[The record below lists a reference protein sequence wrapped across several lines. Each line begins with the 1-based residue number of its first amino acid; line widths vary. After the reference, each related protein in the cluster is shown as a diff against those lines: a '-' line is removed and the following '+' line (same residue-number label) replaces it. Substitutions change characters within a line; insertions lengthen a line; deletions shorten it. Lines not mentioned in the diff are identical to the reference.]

1 MRKISVI
8 HRLYLGFGLLC
19 VIIAGWGLFN
29 GNMMTSISEGTSAV
43 KERIFPFQRAVQA
56 VEATTGGSG
65 MAVISLARVR
75 DNQELESRYGRLIDK
90 MTALDKQVT
99 SLAAE
104 AGEIRLLTG
113 FEEPAQQY
121 REALG
126 TLQKQAAR
134 LSEHQAEVI
143 LVSESVNR
151 DLSDFLAKAS
161 EMKQLLLREASAPAG
176 SDIYLKDLLMTVM
189 GNLSNIELLIMQLV
203 STDDAERLKAVV
215 ENLRFNTVTVEQDIE
230 AIIGEI
236 ALLESLAPIASD
248 FFESV
253 NSEAGIVSQYYDYR
267 SNLLAVNSTV
277 ADIEAGLDNL
287 NSHIDRMVTAAGEA
301 AVQTV
306 DNLDATARF
315 SEQLV
320 YYLVPLILFI
330 AVVISVW
337 LGRLISIP
345 LRATVNHLSA
355 MAGGDYSRELT
366 FRANG
371 EFIELKE
378 SANKLAA
385 AMREVLGSLQ
395 KAGGEITG
403 VAASNADFSHDLSQR
418 IRGQADDLN
427 SIATA
432 MTEMEASCHHVAESV
447 RDTHQLVESVNSR
460 VDESKETANANMECV
475 NELEEQIQQ
484 TSGKLKKLESASH
497 DIGRITE
504 SIDEIAN
511 QTNLLALNAAI
522 ESARAGEFGRGFAVV
537 ADEVRQLAQKT
548 TSSTDTIRGLVNRL
562 QGDAAEAVSSME
574 DSFQRLESVKS
585 LITDA
590 SKGVE
595 TIREAV
601 DQIRNSAEHVRTGM
615 DEQEDVSRSVSRNVT
630 EISGSSSENLAEIE
644 QLVATS
650 DQLKASMS
658 DIEALIGRFRV

>member
-29 GNMMTSISEGTSAV
+29 GDMMTSISEGTSAV

-126 TLQKQAAR
+126 TLKKQAAR

-143 LVSESVNR
+143 RVSESVNR

-236 ALLESLAPIASD
+236 ASLESLAPIASD

>member
-29 GNMMTSISEGTSAV
+29 GSMMTSISEGTSAV

-75 DNQELESRYGRLIDK
+75 DNQELESRYGRLIEK

-126 TLQKQAAR
+126 ALQKQAAR

-143 LVSESVNR
+143 RVSESVNR

-236 ALLESLAPIASD
+236 ASLESLAPIASD

-287 NSHIDRMVTAAGEA
+287 NSHIDRMVAAAGEA

>member
-75 DNQELESRYGRLIDK
+75 DNQELESRYGRLIEK

-126 TLQKQAAR
+126 ALQKQAAR

-143 LVSESVNR
+143 RVSESVNR

-236 ALLESLAPIASD
+236 ASLESLAPIASD

-562 QGDAAEAVSSME
+562 QGDAAEAVRSME

>member
-43 KERIFPFQRAVQA
+43 KEKIFPFQRSVQA
-56 VEATTGGSG
+56 VEASTGGSG

-75 DNQELESRYGRLIDK
+75 ENKELEARYGRLIDR
-90 MTALDKQVT
+90 MAALDDQVA
-99 SLAAE
+99 SLASE
-104 AGEIRLLTG
+104 AGDIRLLNG
-113 FEEPAQQY
+113 FEKPAQQY
-121 REALG
+121 RAALV
-126 TLQKQAAR
+126 TLQQQTAR

-143 LVSESVNR
+143 RVSESVNR

-161 EMKQLLLREASAPAG
+161 EIKQLLLREASAPAG
-176 SDIYLKDLLMTVM
+176 SDIYLKDLLMAVM

-203 STDDAERLKAVV
+203 STEDAERLKAVV

-236 ALLESLAPIASD
+236 ASLESLAPLADD

-253 NSEAGIVSQYYDYR
+253 NSETGIVSQYYDYR

-460 VDESKETANANMECV
+460 VDESKATANANMECV

-548 TSSTDTIRGLVNRL
+548 TNSTETIRGLVSRL
-562 QGDAAEAVSSME
+562 QEDAAEAVSSME

-590 SKGVE
+590 SRGVE

-650 DQLKASMS
+650 DQLKASMG

>member
-65 MAVISLARVR
+65 MAVISLARLR

-126 TLQKQAAR
+126 ALQKQAAR

-143 LVSESVNR
+143 RVSESVNR

-236 ALLESLAPIASD
+236 ASLESLAPIASD

>member
-1 MRKISVI
+1 MKNISVI

-29 GNMMTSISEGTSAV
+29 GNMMMSISDGTSEV
-43 KERIFPFQRAVQA
+43 KERIFPFQRAVQS
-56 VEATTGGSG
+56 VEATTGTSG
-65 MAVISLARVR
+65 TAVISLARVR
-75 DNQELESRYGRLIDK
+75 KNEELETRYGKLNTMISGLEEQVA
-90 MTALDKQVT
+90 AL
-99 SLAAE
+99 SAE
-104 AGEIRLLTG
+104 AGNIKRLEG
-113 FEEPAQQY
+113 FDEPAQQY
-121 REALG
+121 RQELG
-126 TLQKQAAR
+126 TLRQQAAK
-134 LSEHQAEVI
+134 LNKHQAEVI
-143 LVSESVNR
+143 RVSASVNR

-161 EMKQLLLREASAPAG
+161 EMKQLLLREGAAPAG
-176 SDIYLKDLLMTVM
+176 SDIYLKDLLMSVM

-203 STDDAERLKAVV
+203 STEDAERLKEVV

-230 AIIGEI
+230 AIIDEI
-236 ALLESLAPIASD
+236 SSLEDLAPIAEA

-253 NSEAGIVSQYYDYR
+253 NSETGIVSQYYDYR
-267 SNLLAVNSTV
+267 RNLLEVNTTV
-277 ADIEAGLDNL
+277 AEVEDGLEVLNGHIEEMVRSAGQ
-287 NSHIDRMVTAAGEA
+287 A

-306 DNLDATARF
+306 DNLDDTARF

-337 LGRLISIP
+337 LGRMISVP
-345 LRATVNHLSA
+345 LRSTVSHLSA
-355 MAGGDYSRELT
+355 MASGDYSRELT
-366 FRANG
+366 FRAKG
-371 EFIELKE
+371 EFVELKD
-378 SANKLAA
+378 SANQLAA

-418 IRGQADDLN
+418 IRGQADDLD

-432 MTEMEASCHHVAESV
+432 MNEMEASCHQVAESV

-460 VDESKETANANMECV
+460 VDESQATARSNMACV
-475 NELEEQIQQ
+475 DELEEQIQQ
-484 TSGKLKKLESASH
+484 TSGKLKRLESASH
-497 DIGRITE
+497 DIGRITQ

-522 ESARAGEFGRGFAVV
+522 ESARAGEYGRGFAVV

-548 TSSTDTIRGLVNRL
+548 TKSTETIRELVTRL
-562 QGDAAEAVSSME
+562 QGEAGAAVGSME
-574 DSFQRLESVKS
+574 DSFHRLESVKR

-590 SKGVE
+590 SRGVE

-601 DQIRNSAEHVRTGM
+601 DQIRNSAEHVRAGM

-630 EISGSSSENLAEIE
+630 EISGSSSENLAQIE

-650 DQLKASMS
+650 DQLKASMA
-658 DIEALIGRFRV
+658 DVETLIGRFRV

>member
-29 GNMMTSISEGTSAV
+29 GDMMTSISEGTSAV

-143 LVSESVNR
+143 RVSESVNR

-236 ALLESLAPIASD
+236 ASLESLAPIASD

-366 FRANG
+366 FRANV

-460 VDESKETANANMECV
+460 VDESKETASANMECV

>member
-29 GNMMTSISEGTSAV
+29 GDMMTSISEGTSAV

-126 TLQKQAAR
+126 ALQKQAAR

-143 LVSESVNR
+143 RVSESVNR

-236 ALLESLAPIASD
+236 ASLESLAPIASD

>member
-29 GNMMTSISEGTSAV
+29 GDMMTSISEGTSAV

-75 DNQELESRYGRLIDK
+75 DNQELESRYGRLINK

-236 ALLESLAPIASD
+236 ASLESLAPIASD

-484 TSGKLKKLESASH
+484 TSRKLKKLESASH

>member
-29 GNMMTSISEGTSAV
+29 GDMMTSISEGTSAV

-75 DNQELESRYGRLIDK
+75 DNQELESRYGRLINK

-236 ALLESLAPIASD
+236 ASLESLAPIASD

-432 MTEMEASCHHVAESV
+432 MTEMEASCHNVAESV

-562 QGDAAEAVSSME
+562 QGDAAEAVRSME

>member
-29 GNMMTSISEGTSAV
+29 GSMMTSISEGTSAV

-75 DNQELESRYGRLIDK
+75 DNQELESRYGRLIEK

-126 TLQKQAAR
+126 ALQKQAAR

-143 LVSESVNR
+143 RVSESVNR

-236 ALLESLAPIASD
+236 ASLESLAPIASD

-432 MTEMEASCHHVAESV
+432 MTEMEASCHNVAESV

>member
-126 TLQKQAAR
+126 ALQKQAAR

-143 LVSESVNR
+143 RVSESVNR

-236 ALLESLAPIASD
+236 ASLESLAPIASD

-253 NSEAGIVSQYYDYR
+253 NSEAGIVSHYYDYR

>member
-75 DNQELESRYGRLIDK
+75 DNQELESRYRRLIDK

-143 LVSESVNR
+143 RVSESVNR

-236 ALLESLAPIASD
+236 ASLESLAPIASD

-267 SNLLAVNSTV
+267 SNLLVVNSTV

>member
-126 TLQKQAAR
+126 ALQKQAAR

-143 LVSESVNR
+143 RVSESVNR

-236 ALLESLAPIASD
+236 ASLESLAPIASD

-630 EISGSSSENLAEIE
+630 EISESSSENLAEIE

>member
-29 GNMMTSISEGTSAV
+29 GSMMTSISEGTSAV

-75 DNQELESRYGRLIDK
+75 DNQELESRYGRLIEK

-143 LVSESVNR
+143 RVSESVNR

-236 ALLESLAPIASD
+236 ASLESLAPIASD

-287 NSHIDRMVTAAGEA
+287 NSHIDRMVAAAGEA

-432 MTEMEASCHHVAESV
+432 MTEMEASCHNVAESV

-562 QGDAAEAVSSME
+562 QGDAAEAVRSME

>member
-1 MRKISVI
+1 MKNISVI

-29 GNMMTSISEGTSAV
+29 GSMMMSISDGTSEV
-43 KERIFPFQRAVQA
+43 KERIFPFQRAVQS
-56 VEATTGGSG
+56 VEASTGSNG
-65 MAVISLARVR
+65 MAVVSLARVTE
-75 DNQELESRYGRLIDK
+75 NENLEARYGKLNDRL
-90 MTALDKQVT
+90 TSLDKQVA
-99 SLAAE
+99 SLASE
-104 AGEIRLLTG
+104 AGSIQLLKG

-121 REALG
+121 RQALG
-126 TLQKQAAR
+126 TLMQQAATLR
-134 LSEHQAEVI
+134 EHQADVI
-143 LVSESVNR
+143 TVSESVNK
-151 DLSDFLAKAS
+151 DLSDFLARAS
-161 EMKQLLLREASAPAG
+161 EMKQLLLREASAPAA
-176 SDIYLKDLLMTVM
+176 SDIYLKDLLMTLM

-203 STDDAERLKAVV
+203 STEDAERLKAVV

-230 AIIGEI
+230 AIIEEI
-236 ALLESLAPIASD
+236 ASLEDLAPIAAE

-253 NSEAGIVSQYYDYR
+253 NSETGIVSQYYDYR
-267 SNLLAVNSTV
+267 SNRLAVNRTV
-277 ADIEAGLDNL
+277 AEVEAGLQDINR
-287 NSHIDRMVTAAGEA
+287 HIENMVGAAGNA
-301 AVQTV
+301 AVQAV
-306 DNLDATARF
+306 DNLDSTARF

-337 LGRLISIP
+337 LGRLISVP

-355 MAGGDYSRELT
+355 MASGDYSRELT

-371 EFIELKE
+371 EFIELKD

-403 VAASNADFSHDLSQR
+403 VASSNADFSHDLSQR

-432 MTEMEASCHHVAESV
+432 MTEMEASCHQVAEAV

-460 VDESKETANANMECV
+460 VDESKATARSNMECV

-484 TSGKLKKLESASH
+484 TSGKLKKLETASY

-548 TSSTDTIRGLVNRL
+548 TNSTETIRGLVTRL
-562 QGDAAEAVSSME
+562 QGEASDAVISME

-585 LITDA
+585 LINDA

-601 DQIRNSAEHVRTGM
+601 DQIRNSAEHVRAGM

-630 EISGSSSENLAEIE
+630 EISGSSSENLAQIE

-658 DIEALIGRFRV
+658 DIEALTGRFRV

>member
-29 GNMMTSISEGTSAV
+29 GSMMTSISEGTSAV

-75 DNQELESRYGRLIDK
+75 DNQELESRYGRLIEK

-126 TLQKQAAR
+126 ALQKQAAR

-143 LVSESVNR
+143 RVSESVNR

-236 ALLESLAPIASD
+236 ASLESLAPIASD

-562 QGDAAEAVSSME
+562 QGDAAEAVRSME

>member
-75 DNQELESRYGRLIDK
+75 DNQELESRYGRLIEK

-126 TLQKQAAR
+126 ALQKQAAR

-143 LVSESVNR
+143 RVSESVNR

-236 ALLESLAPIASD
+236 ASLESLAPIASD

>member
-43 KERIFPFQRAVQA
+43 KEKIFPFQRSVQA
-56 VEATTGGSG
+56 VEASTGGSG

-75 DNQELESRYGRLIDK
+75 ENKELEARYGRLIDR
-90 MTALDKQVT
+90 MAALDDQVA
-99 SLAAE
+99 SLASE
-104 AGEIRLLTG
+104 AGDIRLLNG
-113 FEEPAQQY
+113 FEKPAQQY
-121 REALG
+121 RAALV
-126 TLQKQAAR
+126 TLQQQTAR

-143 LVSESVNR
+143 RVSESVNR

-176 SDIYLKDLLMTVM
+176 SDIYLKDLLMAVM

-203 STDDAERLKAVV
+203 STEDAERLKAVV

-236 ALLESLAPIASD
+236 ASLESLAPLADD

-253 NSEAGIVSQYYDYR
+253 NSETGIVSQYYDYR

-460 VDESKETANANMECV
+460 VDESKATACANMECV
-475 NELEEQIQQ
+475 TELEEQIQQ

-548 TSSTDTIRGLVNRL
+548 TNSTETIRGLVNRL

-590 SKGVE
+590 SRGVE

-650 DQLKASMS
+650 DQLKASMG

>member
-143 LVSESVNR
+143 RVSESVNR

-236 ALLESLAPIASD
+236 ASLESLAPIASD

-497 DIGRITE
+497 GIGRITE

>member
-75 DNQELESRYGRLIDK
+75 DNQELGSRYGRLIDK

-143 LVSESVNR
+143 RVSESVNR

-215 ENLRFNTVTVEQDIE
+215 ENLRFNTVRVEQDIE

-236 ALLESLAPIASD
+236 ASLESLAPIASD

>member
-29 GNMMTSISEGTSAV
+29 GSMMTSISEGTSAV

-126 TLQKQAAR
+126 ALQKQAAR

-143 LVSESVNR
+143 RVSESVNR

-236 ALLESLAPIASD
+236 ASLESLAPIASD

-395 KAGGEITG
+395 RAGGEITG

>member
-29 GNMMTSISEGTSAV
+29 GDMMTSISEGTSAV

-75 DNQELESRYGRLIDK
+75 DNQELESRYGRLINK

-126 TLQKQAAR
+126 ALQKQAAR

-236 ALLESLAPIASD
+236 ASLESLAPIASD

-562 QGDAAEAVSSME
+562 QGDAAEAVRSME

>member
-75 DNQELESRYGRLIDK
+75 DNQELESRYGRLIEK

-126 TLQKQAAR
+126 ALQKQAAR

-143 LVSESVNR
+143 RVSESVNR

-236 ALLESLAPIASD
+236 ASLESLAPIASD

-432 MTEMEASCHHVAESV
+432 MTEMEASCHNVAESV

-562 QGDAAEAVSSME
+562 QGDAAEAVRSME

>member
-43 KERIFPFQRAVQA
+43 KEKIFPFQRSVQA
-56 VEATTGGSG
+56 VEASTGGSG

-75 DNQELESRYGRLIDK
+75 ENKELEARYGRLIDR
-90 MTALDKQVT
+90 MAALDDQVA
-99 SLAAE
+99 SLASE
-104 AGEIRLLTG
+104 AGDIRLLNG
-113 FEEPAQQY
+113 FEKPAQQY
-121 REALG
+121 RAALV
-126 TLQKQAAR
+126 TLQQQTAR

-143 LVSESVNR
+143 RVSESVNR

-176 SDIYLKDLLMTVM
+176 SDIYLKDLLMAVM

-203 STDDAERLKAVV
+203 STEDAERLKAVV

-236 ALLESLAPIASD
+236 ASLESLAPLADD

-253 NSEAGIVSQYYDYR
+253 NSETGIVSQYYDYR

-460 VDESKETANANMECV
+460 VDESKATANANMECV

-548 TSSTDTIRGLVNRL
+548 TNSTETIRGLVSRL
-562 QGDAAEAVSSME
+562 QEDAAEAVSSME

-590 SKGVE
+590 SRGVE

-650 DQLKASMS
+650 DQLKASMG

>member
-1 MRKISVI
+1 MKNISVI

-29 GNMMTSISEGTSAV
+29 GNMMMSISDGTSEV
-43 KERIFPFQRAVQA
+43 KERIFPFQRAVQS
-56 VEATTGGSG
+56 VEATTGTSG
-65 MAVISLARVR
+65 TAVISLARVR
-75 DNQELESRYGRLIDK
+75 NNEELEARYGKLNTMISGLEEQVA
-90 MTALDKQVT
+90 AL
-99 SLAAE
+99 SAE
-104 AGEIRLLTG
+104 AGNIKLLEG
-113 FEEPAQQY
+113 FDEPAQQY
-121 REALG
+121 RQELG
-126 TLQKQAAR
+126 TLRQQATK
-134 LSEHQAEVI
+134 LNKHQAEVI
-143 LVSESVNR
+143 RVSASVNR

-161 EMKQLLLREASAPAG
+161 EMKQLLLREGAAPAG
-176 SDIYLKDLLMTVM
+176 SDIYLKDLLMSVM

-203 STDDAERLKAVV
+203 STEDAERLKEVV
-215 ENLRFNTVTVEQDIE
+215 ENLRFNTVTVEQDIK
-230 AIIGEI
+230 AIIDEI
-236 ALLESLAPIASD
+236 SSLEDLAPIAD
-248 FFESV
+248 AFFESV
-253 NSEAGIVSQYYDYR
+253 NSETGIVSQYYDYR
-267 SNLLAVNSTV
+267 RNLLEVNTTV
-277 ADIEAGLDNL
+277 SEVEDGLEVLNGHIEDMVRSAGQ
-287 NSHIDRMVTAAGEA
+287 A

-306 DNLDATARF
+306 DHLDDTARF

-337 LGRLISIP
+337 LGRMISVP
-345 LRATVNHLSA
+345 LRSTVSHLSA
-355 MAGGDYSRELT
+355 MASGDYSRELT
-366 FRANG
+366 FRAKG
-371 EFIELKE
+371 EFVQLKD
-378 SANKLAA
+378 SANQLAA

-418 IRGQADDLN
+418 IRGQADDLD

-432 MTEMEASCHHVAESV
+432 MNEMEASCHQVAEAV

-460 VDESKETANANMECV
+460 VDESQATARSNMACV
-475 NELEEQIQQ
+475 DELEEQIQQ

-497 DIGRITE
+497 DIGRITQ

-522 ESARAGEFGRGFAVV
+522 ESARAGEYGRGFAVV

-548 TSSTDTIRGLVNRL
+548 TKSTETIRELVTRL
-562 QGDAAEAVSSME
+562 QGEAGAAVGSME
-574 DSFQRLESVKS
+574 DSFHRLESVKR

-590 SKGVE
+590 SRGVE

-601 DQIRNSAEHVRTGM
+601 DQIRNSAEHVRAGM

-630 EISGSSSENLAEIE
+630 EISGSSSENLAQIE

-650 DQLKASMS
+650 DQLKASMA
-658 DIEALIGRFRV
+658 DVETLIGRFRV

>member
-29 GNMMTSISEGTSAV
+29 GDMMTSISEGTSAV

-75 DNQELESRYGRLIDK
+75 DNQELESRYGRLINK

-236 ALLESLAPIASD
+236 ASLESLAPIASD

>member
-75 DNQELESRYGRLIDK
+75 DNQELESRYGRLINK

-126 TLQKQAAR
+126 ALQKQAAR

-236 ALLESLAPIASD
+236 ASLESLAPIASD

>member
-29 GNMMTSISEGTSAV
+29 GSMMTSISEGTSAV

-75 DNQELESRYGRLIDK
+75 DNQELESRYGRLIEK

-126 TLQKQAAR
+126 ALQKQAAR

-143 LVSESVNR
+143 RVSESVNR

-236 ALLESLAPIASD
+236 ASLESLAPIASD

-287 NSHIDRMVTAAGEA
+287 NSHIDRMVAAAGEA

-432 MTEMEASCHHVAESV
+432 MTEMEASCHNVAESV

-562 QGDAAEAVSSME
+562 QGDAAEAVRSME

>member
-104 AGEIRLLTG
+104 AGDIRLLTG

-143 LVSESVNR
+143 RVSESVNR

-236 ALLESLAPIASD
+236 ASLESLAPIASD

-460 VDESKETANANMECV
+460 VDESKETASANMECV

>member
-1 MRKISVI
+1 MKNISVI

-19 VIIAGWGLFN
+19 LIIAGWGLFN
-29 GNMMTSISEGTSAV
+29 GNMMTSISDGTSEV
-43 KERIFPFQRAVQA
+43 KERIFPFQRSVQA
-56 VEATTGGSG
+56 VEATTSSSG
-65 MAVISLARVR
+65 MVVISLARVT
-75 DNQELESRYGRLIDK
+75 DNDELEARYAKLSQMMAG
-90 MTALDKQVT
+90 LDEQVKQ
-99 SLAAE
+99 LASD
-104 AGEIRLLTG
+104 AGDIHLLTG
-113 FEEPAQQY
+113 FDEPAQQY
-121 REALG
+121 RQALG
-126 TLQKQAAR
+126 DLQQQAAR
-134 LSEHQAEVI
+134 LLQHKAEVI
-143 LVSESVNR
+143 RVSDSVNR
-151 DLSDFLAKAS
+151 DLSDFLARAS
-161 EMKQLLLREASAPAG
+161 EMKQLLLREGAAPAG

-236 ALLESLAPIASD
+236 ESLEDLAPLAKE
-248 FFESV
+248 FFEAV
-253 NSEAGIVSQYYDYR
+253 NSETGIVSQYYDYR
-267 SNLLAVNSTV
+267 SNRLAVENAV
-277 ADIEAGLDNL
+277 MEAEGRLDRL
-287 NSHIDRMVTAAGEA
+287 NSHNEEMVRVAGLAAIQA
-301 AVQTV
+301 V
-306 DNLDATARF
+306 DNLDSTARF

-345 LRATVNHLSA
+345 LRATVTHISA
-355 MAGGDYSRELT
+355 MASGDYSRDLT

-371 EFIELKE
+371 EFIELRD
-378 SANKLAA
+378 SSNKLAA

-403 VAASNADFSHDLSQR
+403 VASSNADFSYDLSQR

-432 MTEMEASCHHVAESV
+432 MTEMESSCHQVANAV
-447 RDTHQLVESVNSR
+447 RETNQLVASVNKH
-460 VDESKETANANMECV
+460 VDESKATASANMDCV
-475 NELEEQIQQ
+475 VELEDQIQQ

-497 DIGRITE
+497 DIGRITK
-504 SIDEIAN
+504 SIDQIAN

-522 ESARAGEFGRGFAVV
+522 ESARAGEHGRGFAVV
-537 ADEVRQLAQKT
+537 ADEVRTLAQKT
-548 TSSTDTIRGLVNRL
+548 TSSTETIRGLVTGL
-562 QGDAAEAVSSME
+562 QGEAAEAVSSME
-574 DSFQRLESVKS
+574 DSFRRLESVKF

-601 DQIRNSAEHVRTGM
+601 DQIRDSAEHVRSGM
-615 DEQEDVSRSVSRNVT
+615 DEQEDVSHSVSRNVT
-630 EISGSSSENLAEIE
+630 EISGSSSENLAQIE
-644 QLVATS
+644 QLVTTS
-650 DQLKASMS
+650 DQLKRSMA

>member
-236 ALLESLAPIASD
+236 ASLESLAPIASD

>member
-1 MRKISVI
+1 
-8 HRLYLGFGLLC
+8 
-19 VIIAGWGLFN
+19 
-29 GNMMTSISEGTSAV
+29 
-43 KERIFPFQRAVQA
+43 
-56 VEATTGGSG
+56 
-65 MAVISLARVR
+65 
-75 DNQELESRYGRLIDK
+75 

-143 LVSESVNR
+143 RVSESVNR

-215 ENLRFNTVTVEQDIE
+215 ENLRFNTVRVEQDIE

-236 ALLESLAPIASD
+236 ASLESLAPIASD

>member
-29 GNMMTSISEGTSAV
+29 GDMMTSISEGTSAV

-75 DNQELESRYGRLIDK
+75 DNQELESRYGRLINK

-236 ALLESLAPIASD
+236 ASLESLAPIASD

-650 DQLKASMS
+650 DQLKATMS